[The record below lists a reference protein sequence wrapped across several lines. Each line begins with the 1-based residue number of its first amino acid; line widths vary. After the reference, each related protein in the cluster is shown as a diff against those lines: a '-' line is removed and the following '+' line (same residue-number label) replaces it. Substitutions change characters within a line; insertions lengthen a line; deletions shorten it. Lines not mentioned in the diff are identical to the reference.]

1 MARSTKNETKETP
14 FEEILEK
21 LEGVVARLEE
31 GDLPLE
37 QSLAVFEEG
46 IRLSRLGAERLDD
59 AERRVDLLLAEE
71 DGVKTV
77 PLPEVQKD

>member
-46 IRLSRLGAERLDD
+46 IRLSRLRAD
-59 AERRVDLLLAEE
+59 
-71 DGVKTV
+71 
-77 PLPEVQKD
+77 